1 MDEDEDG
8 VCSTHVVSWLWLL
21 LCVYVMS
28 MMKRL
33 EQANWI
39 VVVFTSLD
47 SLRKM
52 RMVLVYVIWL

>member
-33 EQANWI
+33 EQANSI
-39 VVVFTSLD
+39 VVVFDAHGFGICNMALD
-47 SLRKM
+47 
-52 RMVLVYVIWL
+52 VTVG